1 VKLILT
7 NDDGIDAPG
16 IDTLEKILQ
25 NMGSLTVVAPES
37 PNSGVGHRVTTES
50 PIRIDKLGE
59 NRFRIAGTPAD
70 CSRIALTQIAP
81 DADWLFAGINRGGN
95 LGADVYMSG
104 TVAAAREAV
113 LLGYP
118 AISVSQYVAKN
129 REVDW
134 NLAANRITPLL
145 RRLMA
150 NGLSPGYFWN
160 VNLPHP
166 DGDDLNLPVVF
177 CSPDTEPHG
186 VRYHKD
192 GNQFIYAGD
201 YHSRPRQPGRDV
213 DICFSGKVAVS
224 RIPLELNKGV
234 TEDVFKKEKI
244 L

>member
-16 IDTLEKILQ
+16 IETLGKILQ
-25 NMGSLTVVAPES
+25 GLGSLTVVAPEL
-37 PNSGVGHRVTTES
+37 PNSGIGHRVTTQS
-50 PIRIDKLGE
+50 SIRIDAVGK

-104 TVAAAREAV
+104 TVAAAREAA
-113 LLGYP
+113 LLGFR
-118 AISVSQYVAKN
+118 AISVSHYVAKD
-129 REVDW
+129 RELDW
-134 NLAANRITPLL
+134 DLAARRVTPLL
-145 RRLMA
+145 HRLLA
-150 NGLSPGYFWN
+150 DGLPPRHFWN

-166 DGDDLNLPVVF
+166 DGSDIDLSVVF
-177 CSPDTEPHG
+177 CALDTEPHG

-192 GNQFIYAGD
+192 GNRFIYAGD

-213 DICFSGKVAVS
+213 DVCFSGNIAVTC
-224 RIPLELNKGV
+224 IPLEINDHGFSGSGLGG
-234 TEDVFKKEKI
+234 
-244 L
+244 